1 MDLQNLA
8 FNVFFHHGY
17 WLNVCSLQNSI
28 KEAAI
33 RGKDQVLLVS
43 KDLKQHKPTS
53 SFAPGCN
60 WGCLDCMPLTHSF
73 IKLVSKDASID
84 AIIAYFHLCSI
95 HWHIFQPPLVKE
107 HLPPFWKETFKLL
120 LPRLFYCWKLTFAA
134 IKNLAKLF

>member
-33 RGKDQVLLVS
+33 RGTDQVLLVS

-53 SFAPGCN
+53 SFASGCN
-60 WGCLDCMPLTHSF
+60 WGCLDCMPLTHSS
-73 IKLVSKDASID
+73 IKLVSKDASMD
-84 AIIAYFHLCSI
+84 AIIAIFISVLYIGTYFSHLLWRNTC
-95 HWHIFQPPLVKE
+95 
-107 HLPPFWKETFKLL
+107 LPFERKHSNCCYQGCFIVGSWPL
-120 LPRLFYCWKLTFAA
+120 LPLK
-134 IKNLAKLF
+134 I